1 MITIGNNINPPSINM
16 DITQNAYDCARSEEF
31 DVECLNSLLA
41 AVVVYLD
48 VHEINYDDK
57 ALPWA
62 EMVTEA

>member
-16 DITQNAYDCARSEEF
+16 DITQNVYDCARSDEF
-31 DVECLNSLLA
+31 DVERLNSLLA

-48 VHEINYDDK
+48 VHEINYDDS